1 MKFRGNKKKS
11 HVLIYC
17 ILFISILV
25 LVGPLY
31 AISYNTLKDQVLKD
45 SQAAVN
51 RGMSCLDMEIEVL
64 QNIRLEMQ
72 NDTNFIR
79 MKNLRS
85 FEEVRQ
91 YIIFKD
97 FANYFKAQT
106 KTFVLASDAYIFF
119 RSNNCVVSDKYQYD
133 NMESIF
139 NEHIIMEGM
148 DWNQFRNSL
157 FEKKSEFDA
166 RYVED
171 LYIDGEQQPSL
182 VVSLSL
188 SPSINQPEAV
198 LVWIYS
204 IADLFEDMNLSNYQE
219 IFEYVAFNDEII
231 FADRNEQNRES
242 HQIVDGCKNINLK
255 VAMDVSEQYF
265 DKNMRTFRNFLI
277 IYLATMIIFII
288 CLEVTGRTSL

>member
-51 RGMSCLDMEIEVL
+51 RGMSRLDMEIEVL

-91 YIIFKD
+91 YILKLRQ
-97 FANYFKAQT
+97 KHSC
-106 KTFVLASDAYIFF
+106 LLPMPIFF
-119 RSNNCVVSDKYQYD
+119 SEAITAWFQTNI
-133 NMESIF
+133 NM
-139 NEHIIMEGM
+139 II
-148 DWNQFRNSL
+148 WNQYL
-157 FEKKSEFDA
+157 M
-166 RYVED
+166 
-171 LYIDGEQQPSL
+171 
-182 VVSLSL
+182 
-188 SPSINQPEAV
+188 SI
-198 LVWIYS
+198 S
-204 IADLFEDMNLSNYQE
+204 
-219 IFEYVAFNDEII
+219 
-231 FADRNEQNRES
+231 
-242 HQIVDGCKNINLK
+242 
-255 VAMDVSEQYF
+255 
-265 DKNMRTFRNFLI
+265 
-277 IYLATMIIFII
+277 
-288 CLEVTGRTSL
+288 

>member
-1 MKFRGNKKKS
+1 
-11 HVLIYC
+11 
-17 ILFISILV
+17 
-25 LVGPLY
+25 
-31 AISYNTLKDQVLKD
+31 
-45 SQAAVN
+45 
-51 RGMSCLDMEIEVL
+51 
-64 QNIRLEMQ
+64 
-72 NDTNFIR
+72 
-79 MKNLRS
+79 
-85 FEEVRQ
+85 
-91 YIIFKD
+91 
-97 FANYFKAQT
+97 
-106 KTFVLASDAYIFF
+106 
-119 RSNNCVVSDKYQYD
+119 
-133 NMESIF
+133 
-139 NEHIIMEGM
+139 MEGM

-171 LYIDGEQQPSL
+171 LYIDGEKQPSL

-265 DKNMRTFRNFLI
+265 DKNMRTFQKLFD
-277 IYLATMIIFII
+277 YIFGNHDYFYNLSGMGFEL
-288 CLEVTGRTSL
+288 LEEQAYKTNGKTYGKLNR

>member
-1 MKFRGNKKKS
+1 MKYRGNKKKS

-91 YIIFKD
+91 YIILKILLIIL
-97 FANYFKAQT
+97 KAQT
-106 KTFVLASDAYIFF
+106 KTFVLASDAYIFP
-119 RSNNCVVSDKYQYD
+119 KQ
-133 NMESIF
+133 
-139 NEHIIMEGM
+139 
-148 DWNQFRNSL
+148 
-157 FEKKSEFDA
+157 
-166 RYVED
+166 
-171 LYIDGEQQPSL
+171 
-182 VVSLSL
+182 
-188 SPSINQPEAV
+188 
-198 LVWIYS
+198 
-204 IADLFEDMNLSNYQE
+204 
-219 IFEYVAFNDEII
+219 
-231 FADRNEQNRES
+231 
-242 HQIVDGCKNINLK
+242 
-255 VAMDVSEQYF
+255 
-265 DKNMRTFRNFLI
+265 
-277 IYLATMIIFII
+277 
-288 CLEVTGRTSL
+288 

>member
-51 RGMSCLDMEIEVL
+51 RGMSRLDMEIEVL

-91 YIIFKD
+91 YIILKILLIIL
-97 FANYFKAQT
+97 KLRQ
-106 KTFVLASDAYIFF
+106 KHSCLLPMPIFF
-119 RSNNCVVSDKYQYD
+119 SEAITAWFQTNI
-133 NMESIF
+133 NM
-139 NEHIIMEGM
+139 II
-148 DWNQFRNSL
+148 WNQYL
-157 FEKKSEFDA
+157 M
-166 RYVED
+166 
-171 LYIDGEQQPSL
+171 
-182 VVSLSL
+182 
-188 SPSINQPEAV
+188 SI
-198 LVWIYS
+198 S
-204 IADLFEDMNLSNYQE
+204 
-219 IFEYVAFNDEII
+219 
-231 FADRNEQNRES
+231 
-242 HQIVDGCKNINLK
+242 
-255 VAMDVSEQYF
+255 
-265 DKNMRTFRNFLI
+265 
-277 IYLATMIIFII
+277 
-288 CLEVTGRTSL
+288 

>member
-51 RGMSCLDMEIEVL
+51 RGMSRLDMEIEVL

-97 FANYFKAQT
+97 FANYFKA
-106 KTFVLASDAYIFF
+106 
-119 RSNNCVVSDKYQYD
+119 
-133 NMESIF
+133 
-139 NEHIIMEGM
+139 
-148 DWNQFRNSL
+148 
-157 FEKKSEFDA
+157 
-166 RYVED
+166 
-171 LYIDGEQQPSL
+171 
-182 VVSLSL
+182 
-188 SPSINQPEAV
+188 
-198 LVWIYS
+198 
-204 IADLFEDMNLSNYQE
+204 
-219 IFEYVAFNDEII
+219 
-231 FADRNEQNRES
+231 
-242 HQIVDGCKNINLK
+242 
-255 VAMDVSEQYF
+255 
-265 DKNMRTFRNFLI
+265 
-277 IYLATMIIFII
+277 
-288 CLEVTGRTSL
+288 